1 MNLGAETIAVTLHR
15 NDSNEPW
22 GFRLNGG
29 IDFTTPL
36 SISQVCVNLEF
47 SFIEGYFCMYFLQ
60 GTRRPKKAWTFRAF
74 FAFLAQMS
82 KMLWSDCMFCVAAGM
97 NSLQGVE

>member
-1 MNLGAETIAVTLHR
+1 MNAGAETIAVTLHR

-36 SISQVCVNLEF
+36 SISQVSVNLVF
-47 SFIEGYFCMYFLQ
+47 SFIEGYFYMYFLQ
-60 GTRRPKKAWTFRAF
+60 GMRRPKKGHCCGKWTFRAF
-74 FAFLAQMS
+74 LPF
-82 KMLWSDCMFCVAAGM
+82 
-97 NSLQGVE
+97 